1 MVLDEIQS
9 KVNTITQ
16 NIENAYT
23 SLSNKGATMPAN
35 KTSANLAQAI
45 ESVDTGN
52 ATASYTPST
61 RTLVIT
67 VS

>member
-1 MVLDEIQS
+1 MSTIQEEI
-9 KVNTITQ
+9 KRIKD
-16 NIENAYT
+16 NISDAYT

-45 ESVDTGN
+45 ESIDTGN
-52 ATASYTPST
+52 ALVTYDSSKH
-61 RTLVIT
+61 TLVIT

>member
-1 MVLDEIQS
+1 MSTIQEEI
-9 KVNTITQ
+9 KRIKD
-16 NIENAYT
+16 NISDAYT

-45 ESVDTGN
+45 ESIDTGN
-52 ATASYTPST
+52 ALVTYDSSKH
-61 RTLVIT
+61 TLVII